1 MKSIKLI
8 EQLQKTNPELFD
20 KLQTVSDTIQLE
32 LIEAKTRRFK
42 VSNFRIRTK
51 DEFGKDVWMRI
62 KFTQIMTRERMVEV
76 EDKLIKRYGLSNKDV
91 SFGRIEEIK

>member
-42 VSNFRIRTK
+42 VSNFRMKTRGVNK
-51 DEFGKDVWMRI
+51 RI